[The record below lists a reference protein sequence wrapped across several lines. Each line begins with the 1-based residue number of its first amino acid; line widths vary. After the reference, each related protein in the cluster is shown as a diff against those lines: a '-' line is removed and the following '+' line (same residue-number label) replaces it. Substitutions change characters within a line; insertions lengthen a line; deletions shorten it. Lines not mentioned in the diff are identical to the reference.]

1 MPACPGNGEFVKP
14 ANNSQKM
21 PVLRFHDARNCALES
36 GPNGRQMEVAHETA
50 FGRLLP
56 FRSGTKGGIKAA
68 GRLSHIAEQCVAGRR
83 LQANAERR
91 PSPGRPP
98 ARRFGWA

>member
-1 MPACPGNGEFVKP
+1 
-14 ANNSQKM
+14 
-21 PVLRFHDARNCALES
+21 
-36 GPNGRQMEVAHETA
+36 MEVAHETA

-91 PSPGRPP
+91 PSPGRPDGTAIWLGE
-98 ARRFGWA
+98 ARLHRFFGFGDHKVPGN